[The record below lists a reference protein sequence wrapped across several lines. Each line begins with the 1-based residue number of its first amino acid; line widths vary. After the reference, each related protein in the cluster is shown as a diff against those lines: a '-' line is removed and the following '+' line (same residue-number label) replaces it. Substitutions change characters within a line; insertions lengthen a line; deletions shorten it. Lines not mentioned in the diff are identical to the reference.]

1 MFLEPLFAR
10 AIVLGGEC
18 ARELEMIKFVLTATA
33 AVLIAMPAAAQ
44 ITVSPGTGAAST
56 TGAGASAG
64 GVAAPSA
71 PVSSPVSGVGATSPL
86 TEMSGSRSQAADN
99 SAAVVRI
106 PVLKVGQA
114 VNDRDGVSLGAIE
127 RIYTVR
133 GKKRLALRSE
143 DRKAWIL
150 ASTVLSTSTAGL
162 VTTKSRAEV
171 YGRGR

>member
-1 MFLEPLFAR
+1 
-10 AIVLGGEC
+10 
-18 ARELEMIKFVLTATA
+18 MIKLVLTVAAAT
-33 AVLIAMPAAAQ
+33 LISMPAAAQ

-56 TGAGASAG
+56 TGAGSSPG

-71 PVSSPVSGVGATSPL
+71 PTGPPVSGVGATSPL
-86 TEMSGSRSQAADN
+86 TEMSASGSPAAAND
-99 SAAVVRI
+99 AAVVRI
-106 PVLKVGQA
+106 PVLKVGQV
-114 VNDRDGVSLGAIE
+114 VNDRDGVSLGVIE

>member
-1 MFLEPLFAR
+1 
-10 AIVLGGEC
+10 
-18 ARELEMIKFVLTATA
+18 MIRLVLTAA
-33 AVLIAMPAAAQ
+33 AAALIAMPASAQ
-44 ITVSPGTGAAST
+44 ITVSPGTGGAST
-56 TGAGASAG
+56 TGAGSSPG

-86 TEMSGSRSQAADN
+86 TEMSASGTQAAGN
-99 SAAVVRI
+99 NAAVVRI
-106 PVLKVGQA
+106 PVLKIGQV
-114 VNDRDGVSLGAIE
+114 VNDRDGVSLGVIE